1 MLVGIIDSFC
11 LPEIVAP
18 MKNPLIDP
26 APVLALAERDKRNFR
41 NVQIDAIGVGLAN
54 AASPFLPVF
63 LTYLNA
69 SSFQVGLLSSMPA
82 FTGLLLAIPLGRFLQ
97 KQTNIVKWF
106 SIARLLVIAS
116 YALTSI
122 FSFFLPEKVLVN
134 SILLIWAIATIP
146 QSLVSIAFSVV
157 MNAVAGPD
165 RRFELMSRRWSTMGL
180 TTTLV
185 VLAIGQLLDRIAFPL
200 NYQLMFIGMSFGGL
214 ISYYYSS
221 HIVLLSAAPPPMK
234 NSRDLRALYREYR
247 DLVFREKPFVLFM
260 VKRLLVMSGIQFSA
274 PLIPLYLVRVAH
286 VSDGWIS
293 IITMTQT
300 AILVLG
306 YFFWTRLS
314 RKHGSHAVLLLTTF
328 GISFYP
334 LLLST
339 TVVPW
344 QIALYAGVAGVF
356 QAGLDLI
363 FFDELMKTVPIEYS
377 AIFVSFAQMMQFLA
391 AIFSP
396 MIGTFV
402 ADVFS
407 IPTGLIIASLIR
419 FSGFIAFFP
428 LSTLFGR
435 NRKRSNNIR

>member
-1 MLVGIIDSFC
+1 
-11 LPEIVAP
+11 
-18 MKNPLIDP
+18 MKNQPEP
-26 APVLALAERDKRNFR
+26 AKQNLHLTDRDKRNFR

-69 SSFQVGLLSSMPA
+69 TSFQVGLLSSMPA

-97 KQTNIVKWF
+97 RQSNIVKWF
-106 SIARLLVIAS
+106 SIARLMVITS
-116 YALTSI
+116 YALTGI
-122 FSFFLPEKVLVN
+122 VSFLLPENVLVN

-185 VLAIGQLLDRIAFPL
+185 VLALGQLLDRVIFPL
-200 NYQLMFIGMSFGGL
+200 NYQLMFIGLSLGGL

-221 HIVLLSAAPPPMK
+221 HISLPPAVPPP
-234 NSRDLRALYREYR
+234 LEYGR
-247 DLVFREKPFVLFM
+247 NIKKQIQEFKDLVWNEKPFIAFM
-260 VKRLLVMSGIQFSA
+260 AKRLLVMSGIQLSA
-274 PLIPLYLVRVAH
+274 PLIPLYLVRVVHA
-286 VSDGWIS
+286 SDGWIS

-306 YFFWTRLS
+306 YFFWTRQS
-314 RKHGSHAVLLLTTF
+314 RKRGSRTVLLWTTF
-328 GISFYP
+328 GISLYP
-334 LLLST
+334 LLISL

-344 QIALYAGVAGVF
+344 QIAIVAGIAGIF

-363 FFDELMKTVPIEYS
+363 FFDELMKTVPVEYS

-396 MIGTFV
+396 MIGTFI
-402 ADVFS
+402 ADAFS
-407 IPTGLIIASLIR
+407 IQTGLIVASLIR
-419 FSGFIAFFP
+419 LAGFIAF
-428 LSTLFGR
+428 LSKSLHLLHK
-435 NRKRSNNIR
+435 RKNTSNADKS